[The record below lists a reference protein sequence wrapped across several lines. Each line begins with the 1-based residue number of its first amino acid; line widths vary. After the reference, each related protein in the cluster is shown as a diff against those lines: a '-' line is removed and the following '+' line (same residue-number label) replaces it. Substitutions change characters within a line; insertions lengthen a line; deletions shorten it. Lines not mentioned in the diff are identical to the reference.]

1 MNGKEILKILEKQGT
16 VLDKWQKEV
25 YDETEKNIIIKSGRQ
40 VGKTFTIGIK
50 IVKEAITRPKTTWM
64 ILSRTQRQSGH
75 LFDHVKQLLRDL
87 DIELLTE
94 PTETKAKLANG
105 SIIYSLPS
113 GWTGAG
119 IRGYTLNGVA
129 FEEAAYIPDEVY
141 TTVRPMIATTGGQLI
156 LFSTPNGPQ
165 GQFYKSYHDK
175 TYRRWNIPSKN
186 CKRVPLSFLREERK
200 AMTKIEYQREYEGR
214 FTHVQDGLIDIE
226 LIQRQMEAGKN
237 VKCNP
242 SNIHFIG
249 LDIARFG
256 RANTA
261 AAFCEYN
268 RTTKKSHICR
278 VDLIKGRKR
287 TTHVMGYI
295 VKMVED
301 KYYKLKKIIV
311 DETGV
316 GGGVVDVLVER
327 FGKRKILGINNA
339 SRPID
344 QSSEGRR
351 RKFIKEDLYSNL
363 IRMLEK
369 DLLTLDDDINILRS
383 LRNVRFEYTSK
394 GTLKIFGPDHDV
406 AEAIVRAIFPMMF
419 KNIKRPFV
427 MGMSNLTDA
436 ERRYDSTYQDRR
448 IKDNIIRERN
458 VIINQD
464 GSLI

>member
-1 MNGKEILKILEKQGT
+1 MNGKEILKILEKEGT
-16 VLDKWQKEV
+16 ELDKWQKEV

-40 VGKTFTIGIK
+40 VGKTFTIGLK
-50 IVKEAITRPKTTWM
+50 IVKEAVTRPKTTWM

-87 DIELLTE
+87 DVDLEDE
-94 PTETKAKLANG
+94 PTMTRAKLSNG

-119 IRGYTLNGVA
+119 IRGYTLHGVA
-129 FEEAAYIPDEVY
+129 FEEAAYIPDEVF
-141 TTVRPMIATTGGQLI
+141 TTVRPMIATTNGQMIML
-156 LFSTPNGPQ
+156 STPNGPQ
-165 GQFYKSYHDK
+165 GYFYNTYHDK
-175 TYRRWNIPSKN
+175 SYRRWNIPSKM
-186 CKRVPLSFLREERK
+186 CTRIPLSFLREEKKRMSK
-200 AMTKIEYQREYEGR
+200 VEYQREYEGR

-226 LIQRQMEAGKN
+226 LIQRQMERGKA

-242 SNIHFIG
+242 TNIHFIG

-256 RANTA
+256 KADTA

-268 RTTKKSHICR
+268 RSSKKSHICR
-278 VDLIKGRKR
+278 VDVIKGKKR

-295 VKMVED
+295 VRMMEE
-301 KYYKLKKIIV
+301 KYYKIKKIIV

-327 FGKRKILGINNA
+327 FGKRRILGINNA

-394 GTLKIFGPDHDV
+394 GTLKIFGPDHDI

-419 KNIKRPFV
+419 KNIKKPFV
-427 MGMSNLTDA
+427 IGMSNQTKE
-436 ERRYDSTYQDRR
+436 ERLYDTMHGDRR

-458 VIINQD
+458 IVVNSD